1 MATRQPN
8 PNPELESE
16 LLDPTIN
23 PSTAQLLLNYENILV
38 ETSGAVAKLTLNKPA
53 TNNSLTIRLMQELT
67 QAIEQLHDAR
77 DVRVIRIEASKDSRA
92 FSAGVAL
99 SDATPERAFQM
110 VETFHGIFR
119 AMLEISKPVLT
130 VVNGP
135 AVGAG
140 CELALFGDLVVATEK
155 AAFAQPEVKAG
166 LFPPIAAIILPHL
179 VGPKRALQMI
189 LTGERINAQEAL
201 KLGLVNRV
209 VPEAELEATVQA
221 MIAQVSEQSAPVLE
235 MAKKV
240 IFQSMGQ
247 PLLEAMKNSANL
259 YLNQLMDLEDSQE
272 GLRAILERRKPVW
285 KNK

>member
-1 MATRQPN
+1 MEP
-8 PNPELESE
+8 E
-16 LLDPTIN
+16 LLDPTID
-23 PSTAQLLLNYENILV
+23 PSTTPALLAYENIAV
-38 ETSGAVAKLTLNKPA
+38 NVSGSVARLSLNRPA
-53 TNNSLTIRLMQELT
+53 TNNSLTVRMMQEII
-67 QAIEQLHDAR
+67 QAIEGLTNAN
-77 DVRVIRIEASKDSRA
+77 DVRVVVLEASKDSKA

-110 VETFHGIFR
+110 VETFHGIFK
-119 AMLEISKPVLT
+119 AMLEVSKPVMT

-140 CELALFGDLVVATEK
+140 CELALFGDMVVVTER
-155 AAFAQPEVKAG
+155 AVFAQPEIKAG

-189 LTGERINAQEAL
+189 LTGERIGAQEAL
-201 KLGLVNRV
+201 RLGLVNRV
-209 VPEAELEATVQA
+209 VSDADLEKTVQEL
-221 MIAQVSEQSAPVLE
+221 IAQISEQSAPVLE

-240 IFQSMGQ
+240 IFQSMGL

>member
-1 MATRQPN
+1 MEP
-8 PNPELESE
+8 E
-16 LLDPTIN
+16 LLDPTID
-23 PSTAQLLLNYENILV
+23 PSTTPALLAYENIAV
-38 ETSGAVAKLTLNKPA
+38 NVSGSVARLSLNRPA
-53 TNNSLTIRLMQELT
+53 TNNSLTVRMMQEII
-67 QAIEQLHDAR
+67 QAIEGLANAN
-77 DVRVIRIEASKDSRA
+77 DVRVVVLEASKDSKA

-110 VETFHGIFR
+110 VETFHGIFK
-119 AMLEISKPVLT
+119 AMLEVSKPVMT

-140 CELALFGDLVVATEK
+140 CELALFGDMVVVTER
-155 AAFAQPEVKAG
+155 AVFAQPEIKAG

-189 LTGERINAQEAL
+189 LTGERIGAQEAL
-201 KLGLVNRV
+201 RLGLVNRV
-209 VPEAELEATVQA
+209 VSDADLEKTVQEL
-221 MIAQVSEQSAPVLE
+221 IAQISEQSAPVLE

-240 IFQSMGQ
+240 IFQSMGL

>member
-1 MATRQPN
+1 MEP
-8 PNPELESE
+8 E
-16 LLDPTIN
+16 LLDPTID
-23 PSTAQLLLNYENILV
+23 PSTTPALLAYENIAV
-38 ETSGAVAKLTLNKPA
+38 NVSGSVARLSLNRPA
-53 TNNSLTIRLMQELT
+53 TNNSLTVRMMQEII
-67 QAIEQLHDAR
+67 QAIEGLANAN
-77 DVRVIRIEASKDSRA
+77 DVRVVVLEASKDSRA

-110 VETFHGIFR
+110 VETFHGIFK
-119 AMLEISKPVLT
+119 AMLEVSKPVMT

-140 CELALFGDLVVATEK
+140 CELALFGDMVVVTER
-155 AAFAQPEVKAG
+155 AVFAQPEIKAG

-189 LTGERINAQEAL
+189 LTGERIGAQEAL
-201 KLGLVNRV
+201 RLGLVNRV
-209 VPEAELEATVQA
+209 VSDADLEKTVQEL
-221 MIAQVSEQSAPVLE
+221 IAQISEQSAPVLE

>member
-1 MATRQPN
+1 MEP
-8 PNPELESE
+8 E
-16 LLDPTIN
+16 LLDPTID
-23 PSTAQLLLNYENILV
+23 PSTTPALLAYENIAV
-38 ETSGAVAKLTLNKPA
+38 NVSGSVARLSLNRPA
-53 TNNSLTIRLMQELT
+53 TNNSLTVRMMQEII
-67 QAIEQLHDAR
+67 QAIEGLANAN
-77 DVRVIRIEASKDSRA
+77 DVRVVVLEASKDSKA

-110 VETFHGIFR
+110 VETFHGIFK
-119 AMLEISKPVLT
+119 AMLEVSKPVMT

-140 CELALFGDLVVATEK
+140 CELALFGDMVVVTER
-155 AAFAQPEVKAG
+155 AVFAQPEIKAG

-189 LTGERINAQEAL
+189 LTGERIGAQEAL
-201 KLGLVNRV
+201 RLGLVNRV
-209 VPEAELEATVQA
+209 VSDADLEKTVQEL
-221 MIAQVSEQSAPVLE
+221 IAQISEQSAPVLE

>member
-1 MATRQPN
+1 M
-8 PNPELESE
+8 EIESD

-23 PSTAQLLLNYENILV
+23 PSTVKERLEYENILV
-38 ETSGAVAKLTLNKPA
+38 EISGPVARIALNKPQ
-53 TNNSLTIRLMQELT
+53 TNNSLTIRMMNEII
-67 QAIEQLHDAR
+67 QAIEELHDAR
-77 DVRVIRIEASKDSRA
+77 SVRVIRLEATKECKA

-110 VETFHGIFR
+110 VETFHGIFK
-119 AMLEISKPVLT
+119 ALLEISKPVMT
-130 VVNGP
+130 VVRGP

-140 CELALFGDLVVATEK
+140 CELALFGDLVVVTEN
-155 AAFAQPEVKAG
+155 AQFAQPEVKAG
-166 LFPPIAAIILPHL
+166 LFPPIAAIMLPHL

-189 LTGERINAQEAL
+189 LFGERINAQEAL
-201 KLGLVNRV
+201 RLGLVNRV
-209 VPEAELEATVQA
+209 TTEAELENVVNG
-221 MIAQVSEQSAPVLE
+221 IISQVSDQSAPVLE

-240 IFQSMGQ
+240 IFQSMGL
-247 PLLEAMKNSANL
+247 PLLEAMKNSANI

>member
-1 MATRQPN
+1 MAE
-8 PNPELESE
+8 PEPE
-16 LLDPTIN
+16 LLDPTID
-23 PSTAQLLLNYENILV
+23 PSTAPPRLEYENILFQI
-38 ETSGAVAKLTLNKPA
+38 SGTTARITLNKPA
-53 TNNSLTIRLMQELT
+53 TNNSLTIRMMREMI
-67 QAIEQLHDAR
+67 QAVDDLQAHNE
-77 DVRVIRIEASKDSRA
+77 VRVLVLEASKDSKA

-119 AMLEISKPVLT
+119 AILEASKPLVT

-140 CELALFGDLVVATEK
+140 CELALFGDLIVVTDK
-155 AAFAQPEVKAG
+155 AVFAQPEVKAG
-166 LFPPIAAIILPHL
+166 LFPPIAAIWLPHL
-179 VGPKRALQMI
+179 IGPKRSLQMI
-189 LTGERINAQEAL
+189 LLGERIGADEAL
-201 KLGLVNRV
+201 RLGLVNKV
-209 VPEAELEATVQA
+209 VPEAELEKSVQA
-221 MIAQVSEQSAPVLE
+221 FTAQVSEQSAPVLE

-240 IFQSMGQ
+240 IYTSMGL
-247 PLLEAMKNSANL
+247 PLLDAMKKSADL